1 MDAEITRV
9 RKLSIWHLSAFK
21 HADEKLEKL
30 SLRRDKQ
37 IKKAAKQAAAKTEKA
52 MKKKAIEVKLS
63 KKMKKAPAAKT
74 KKAMKKKAIEVKLSK
89 KMKKAPA
96 SKFETAMMNQA
107 ADEEDNDEKARK
119 KQPASKFVRSRN
131 KIKNFESHLLNEY
144 KKQKL

>member
-63 KKMKKAPAAKT
+63 KKMKKAPA
-74 KKAMKKKAIEVKLSK
+74 
-89 KMKKAPA
+89 

-119 KQPASKFVRSRN
+119 KQPASKFVRSRSSQLMRKN
-131 KIKNFESHLLNEY
+131 KIKNFESHLLNAY